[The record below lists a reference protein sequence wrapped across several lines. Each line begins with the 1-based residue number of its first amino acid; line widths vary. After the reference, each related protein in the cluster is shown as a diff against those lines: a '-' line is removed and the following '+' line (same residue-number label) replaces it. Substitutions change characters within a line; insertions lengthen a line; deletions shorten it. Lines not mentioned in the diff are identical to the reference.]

1 MFPSINRAQINY
13 SINSVELTSNKQVN
27 SVLMKNI
34 SRVSNTHDQIS
45 SALNTKPQN
54 KKHGETYIKVD
65 IAACIKESIPEIP
78 EPDYSE
84 CDIDDSTT
92 TNLSSNKKNTN
103 IFSGLTEVYR
113 ELSGVSDVKLLMDFN
128 QEDFIQN
135 STLAK
140 EGVCVP
146 LTSKWLTERNSIID
160 FFSDIS
166 TPEGREEIMH
176 VAMERVKTGNPGV
189 ILDYVK
195 NKGYTIEIYDNAAP
209 VDVGLYSISLELPGS
224 YHNMALELTKNNEAT
239 FFDPNYGE
247 FFFTSLTS
255 FNDFLPPYLRS
266 AYDIKDEPNISY
278 VQYVKMEG

>member
-1 MFPSINRAQINY
+1 
-13 SINSVELTSNKQVN
+13 
-27 SVLMKNI
+27 
-34 SRVSNTHDQIS
+34 
-45 SALNTKPQN
+45 
-54 KKHGETYIKVD
+54 
-65 IAACIKESIPEIP
+65 
-78 EPDYSE
+78 
-84 CDIDDSTT
+84 
-92 TNLSSNKKNTN
+92 
-103 IFSGLTEVYR
+103 
-113 ELSGVSDVKLLMDFN
+113 MDFN

-189 ILDYVK
+189 IMDYVK
-195 NKGYTIEIYDNAAP
+195 NKGYTIEIYDNSAP
-209 VDVGLYSISLELPGS
+209 VDVGLYSISLGLPGS
-224 YHNMALELTKNNEAT
+224 FHNMALELTKNNGAT

>member
-1 MFPSINRAQINY
+1 M
-13 SINSVELTSNKQVN
+13 
-27 SVLMKNI
+27 
-34 SRVSNTHDQIS
+34 
-45 SALNTKPQN
+45 
-54 KKHGETYIKVD
+54 
-65 IAACIKESIPEIP
+65 PEIP
-78 EPDYSE
+78 EPDYSD
-84 CDIDDSTT
+84 CDIDDSAT

-103 IFSGLTEVYR
+103 ILSGLTEVYR

-166 TPEGREEIMH
+166 TPEGREEIMY

-189 ILDYVK
+189 IIDYVK
-195 NKGYTIEIYDNAAP
+195 NKGYTIEIYDNSAP
-209 VDVGLYSISLELPGS
+209 VDVGLYSIPLGLPGS
-224 YHNMALELTKNNEAT
+224 FHNMALELTKNNEAT

-247 FFFTSLTS
+247 FFL
-255 FNDFLPPYLRS
+255 L
-266 AYDIKDEPNISY
+266 
-278 VQYVKMEG
+278 V